1 MIPFIDLKRQ
11 YKEIEEEI
19 LSAIKKVFE
28 KGRFILG
35 EEVSVFEE
43 EFSHYCGVR
52 YGVGVD
58 SGTDAL
64 QLALK
69 AVGVGEGDEV
79 ITVAHSF
86 IATALAISQTGAKP
100 LFVDIDPETYTMD
113 PNALEQFL
121 RHRKKKGER
130 QKIKAI
136 LPVHLYGHPAEMD
149 AIMDIADRYQL
160 TLIEDACQAH
170 GAEYQGRKVGSFGLL
185 SCFSFYPTKNLG
197 GYGDGGMV
205 VTDDKKLFEK
215 LRLLRCYGEKRKY
228 EHVLKGG
235 NNRLDEIQA
244 AILRVKLKYLDQWNE
259 ERRKRVLIYK
269 KMLEHTGVICP
280 TEKEQAKHVYHLFV
294 IRTKKRNPLQTF
306 LKEKGIGTLIHYPIP
321 IHLQKAFRELGYR
334 RGDLPLTEQYAR
346 EVLSLPFFP
355 EMTESEIEGVAT
367 QIKTFTRAEVT
378 PACRPRS
385 RPRAGQ
391 AGTNHENCQV
401 LSSPL
406 TGED

>member
-1 MIPFIDLKRQ
+1 MMIPFLDLKRQ
-11 YKEIEEEI
+11 YKAIEEEI
-19 LSAIKKVFE
+19 LSATKKVYE

-35 EEVSVFEE
+35 EEVSAFEE
-43 EFSHYCGVR
+43 EFSRYCGIR
-52 YGVGVD
+52 FGVGVN

-69 AVGVGEGDEV
+69 AAEIGEGDEV
-79 ITVAHSF
+79 ITVANSF

-100 LFVDIDPETYTMD
+100 LFTDIDPETYTMD
-113 PNALEQFL
+113 PNALEHFL
-121 RHRKKKGER
+121 RHRKKKGKG

-149 AIMDIADRYQL
+149 AMMDIANRYHL
-160 TLIEDACQAH
+160 AVIEDACQAH

-205 VTDDKKLFEK
+205 VTNDKKLFEK
-215 LRLLRCYGEKRKY
+215 LKLLRCYGEKRKY

-244 AILRVKLKYLDQWNE
+244 AILRVKLKYLDRWNE

-269 KMLEHTGVICP
+269 RMLERTEVICP
-280 TEKEQAKHVYHLFV
+280 IEKEQAKYVYHLFV
-294 IRTKKRNPLQTF
+294 IRSKKRNALQAF
-306 LKEKGIGTLIHYPIP
+306 LKEKGIQTLIHYPIP

-334 RGDLPLTEQYAR
+334 RGDLPLTEQYSR

-355 EMTESEIEGVAT
+355 EITESEMEEVAT
-367 QIKTFTRAEVT
+367 QIKLFTRT
-378 PACRPRS
+378 K
-385 RPRAGQ
+385 
-391 AGTNHENCQV
+391 V
-401 LSSPL
+401 LCEP
-406 TGED
+406 